1 MIIRTVP
8 LGKVGQ
14 RTLTRL
20 RHCGK
25 KAGRTLSKVGE
36 ERTAP
41 SVAVLT
47 VNTDG
52 AAFMAE
58 FAESLRAISYPNYQL
73 VMVDNASED
82 DSLDI
87 LRRLQPD
94 AIVLENDANLGFTG
108 ACNRGIEYCLGAGFD
123 YVLFLNG
130 DVRVEPDFLNR
141 LVAAGDERTMTAPK
155 SYLYHHPG
163 TLDDSV
169 GQFDWTRGIWKHQ
182 ILGKCPTDEFDQP
195 RLVDTANLSCLLVPA
210 GVLRRVGLLDNNFFI
225 YYDDTDF
232 VRRAHDAGY
241 RLWFVPDA
249 VIHHRKGAT
258 IGGSETAFGL
268 YYLTR
273 NRPYLI
279 HKHVRSPIRR
289 TLFWMYFITTRLT
302 RVAVLTLGGR
312 LDLARAITA
321 GVADYW
327 RGRMGKTVDR
337 GHPSGEKET
346 SNPGLKLTEGTHPE
360 V

>member
-1 MIIRTVP
+1 M
-8 LGKVGQ
+8 
-14 RTLTRL
+14 
-20 RHCGK
+20 
-25 KAGRTLSKVGE
+25 SKVGE

-58 FAESLRAISYPNYQL
+58 FAESLTAVSYRNFQL
-73 VMVDNASED
+73 VVVDNASSD

-87 LRRLQPD
+87 LRRLHPQSV
-94 AIVLENDANLGFTG
+94 ILENDANLGFTG
-108 ACNRGIEYCLGAGFD
+108 ACNRGIEYCLGQGFD

-130 DVRVEPDFLNR
+130 DVLVEPDFLDR
-141 LVAAGDERTMTAPK
+141 LVDASDDRTLTAPK

-169 GQFDWTRGIWKHQ
+169 GQFDWTRGTWKHQ
-182 ILGKCPTDEFDQP
+182 ILGKRPTDDFDQP
-195 RLVDTANLSCLLVPA
+195 RLVETANLSCLLVPA
-210 GVLRRVGLLDNNFFI
+210 GALRKVGLLDNNFFI

-241 RLWFVPDA
+241 RLWFAPDA

-279 HKHVRSPIRR
+279 SKHVRSPLRR
-289 TLFWMYFITTRLT
+289 AFFWTYFITSRLVRT
-302 RVAVLTLGGR
+302 ITLVLRGR
-312 LDLARAITA
+312 PDLARAITA
-321 GVADYW
+321 GMADYW
-327 RGRMGKTVDR
+327 RGRMGKTVER
-337 GHPSGEKET
+337 GHPSSEELAG
-346 SNPGLKLTEGTHPE
+346 SPGLKLTEETRPDF
-360 V
+360 

>member
-1 MIIRTVP
+1 
-8 LGKVGQ
+8 
-14 RTLTRL
+14 
-20 RHCGK
+20 
-25 KAGRTLSKVGE
+25 LSKVGE

-58 FAESLRAISYPNYQL
+58 FAESLTAVSYRNFQL
-73 VMVDNASED
+73 VVVDNASSD

-87 LRRLQPD
+87 LRRLHPQSV
-94 AIVLENDANLGFTG
+94 ILENDANLGFTG
-108 ACNRGIEYCLGAGFD
+108 ACNRGIEYCLGQGFD

-130 DVRVEPDFLNR
+130 DVLVEPDFLDR
-141 LVAAGDERTMTAPK
+141 LVDASDDRTLTAPK

-169 GQFDWTRGIWKHQ
+169 GQFDWTRGTWKHQ
-182 ILGKCPTDEFDQP
+182 ILGKRPTDDFDQP
-195 RLVDTANLSCLLVPA
+195 RLVETANLSCLLVPA
-210 GVLRRVGLLDNNFFI
+210 GALRKVGLLDNNFFI

-241 RLWFVPDA
+241 RLWFAPDA

-279 HKHVRSPIRR
+279 SKHVRSPLRR
-289 TLFWMYFITTRLT
+289 AFFWTYFITSRLVRT
-302 RVAVLTLGGR
+302 ITLVLRGR
-312 LDLARAITA
+312 PDLARAITA
-321 GVADYW
+321 GMADYW
-327 RGRMGKTVDR
+327 RGRMGKTVER
-337 GHPSGEKET
+337 GHPSSEELAG
-346 SNPGLKLTEGTHPE
+346 SPGLKLTEETRPDF
-360 V
+360 

>member
-1 MIIRTVP
+1 V
-8 LGKVGQ
+8 V
-14 RTLTRL
+14 
-20 RHCGK
+20 K

-58 FAESLRAISYPNYQL
+58 FAESLTAVSYRNFQL
-73 VMVDNASED
+73 VVVDNASSD

-87 LRRLQPD
+87 LRRLHPQSV
-94 AIVLENDANLGFTG
+94 ILENDANLGFTG
-108 ACNRGIEYCLGAGFD
+108 ACNRGIEYCLGQGFD

-130 DVRVEPDFLNR
+130 DVLVEPDFLDR
-141 LVAAGDERTMTAPK
+141 LVDASDDRTLTAPK

-169 GQFDWTRGIWKHQ
+169 GQFDWTRGTWKHQ
-182 ILGKCPTDEFDQP
+182 ILGKRPTDDFDQP
-195 RLVDTANLSCLLVPA
+195 RLVETANLSCLLVPA
-210 GVLRRVGLLDNNFFI
+210 GALRKVGLLDNNFFI

-241 RLWFVPDA
+241 RLWFAPDA

-279 HKHVRSPIRR
+279 SKHVRSPLRR
-289 TLFWMYFITTRLT
+289 AFFWTYFITSRLVRT
-302 RVAVLTLGGR
+302 ITLVLRGR
-312 LDLARAITA
+312 PDLARAITA
-321 GVADYW
+321 GMADYW
-327 RGRMGKTVDR
+327 RGRMGKTVER
-337 GHPSGEKET
+337 GHPSSEELAG
-346 SNPGLKLTEGTHPE
+346 SPGLKLTEETRPDF
-360 V
+360 

>member
-1 MIIRTVP
+1 MA
-8 LGKVGQ
+8 KV
-14 RTLTRL
+14 
-20 RHCGK
+20 
-25 KAGRTLSKVGE
+25 AE

-58 FAESLRAISYPNYQL
+58 FAESLNAISYPNFEL
-73 VMVDNASED
+73 ILVDNASSD
-82 DSLDI
+82 DSLAI
-87 LRRLQPD
+87 LERTRPQGV
-94 AIVLENDANLGFTG
+94 VLKNDANLGFTG
-108 ACNRGIEYCLGAGFD
+108 ACNRGIEYCLRKGYD

-130 DVRVEPDFLNR
+130 DVLVEPDFLDR
-141 LVAAGDERTMTAPK
+141 LVEASDDRTMTAPK

-163 TLDDSV
+163 ALDDSV

-182 ILGKCPTDEFDQP
+182 ILGKRPTDDFNQP
-195 RLVDTANLSCLLVPA
+195 RLVDTANLSCLLVPSSA
-210 GVLRRVGLLDNNFFI
+210 LRNVGLLDNNFFI

-241 RLWFVPDA
+241 RLWFVPSA

-279 HKHVRSPIRR
+279 SKHVRSPFRR
-289 TLFWMYFITTRLT
+289 ALFWTYFIASRLV
-302 RVAVLTLGGR
+302 RVVALRLRGR
-312 LDLARAITA
+312 PDLARAITA
-321 GVADYW
+321 GMADYW
-327 RGRMGKTVDR
+327 RGRMGKTMERAQPLAEDVI
-337 GHPSGEKET
+337 G
-346 SNPGLKLTEGTHPE
+346 NPGLKLSEESPPE
-360 V
+360 A